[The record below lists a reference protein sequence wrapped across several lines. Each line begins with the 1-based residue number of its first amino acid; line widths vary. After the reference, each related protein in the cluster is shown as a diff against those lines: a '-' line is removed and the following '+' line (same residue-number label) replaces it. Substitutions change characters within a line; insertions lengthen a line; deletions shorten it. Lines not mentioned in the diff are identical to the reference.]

1 MTEKPCDFGEF
12 LDPGYAGCT
21 HGEAIPRDRWTRP
34 VVNGKSLTR
43 VSTLA
48 KLLEDQTGLKRWLG
62 ARTIEGF
69 TNRRDLRDAAVT
81 VLAAPTDD
89 TENKLREI
97 AELAAE
103 AGGAGQAATRGTALH
118 AISLAGAVSGTIS
131 GLADEAMVASHA
143 AMVTALEAEN
153 LQIMMVEQF
162 VVNRRMGYAGSIDA
176 YLRSDVDGRWY
187 TGDVKTSVKLND
199 LEWSKGRPVAVQ
211 LRGYALG
218 KRWCPEYGDLRTP
231 PVDTEIGWLISVP
244 LDAGRAV
251 VTPVDIGGIGK
262 EGLELA
268 VWAHKW
274 RKSDAVTAAARK
286 LDRKA
291 VKA

>member
-1 MTEKPCDFGEF
+1 
-12 LDPGYAGCT
+12 
-21 HGEAIPRDRWTRP
+21 
-34 VVNGKSLTR
+34 VVAGKSLTR

-48 KLLEDQTGLKRWLG
+48 KLLEDQSGLKRWLG
-62 ARTIEGF
+62 ARTVEGLI
-69 TNRRDLRDAAVT
+69 NRRDLRDAAVT
-81 VLAAPTDD
+81 VLSTPGMD
-89 TENKLREI
+89 TENDLREI

-118 AISLAGAVSGTIS
+118 AIALTGAVTGTVS
-131 GLADEAMVASHA
+131 GLADESMIASHA

-162 VVNRRMGYAGSIDA
+162 VINRRMGYAGTIDS
-176 YLRSDVDGRWY
+176 YLRSDVDGRWFV
-187 TGDVKTSVKLND
+187 GDVKTSAKLND

-218 KRWCPEYGDLRTP
+218 RRWCPEYGDLRTP

-251 VTPVDIGGIGK
+251 VTPVDIGGVGK

-268 VWAHKW
+268 VWAHKF
-274 RKSDAVTAAARK
+274 RKSDAVAAAARK
-286 LDRKA
+286 LDRDRKSVRA
-291 VKA
+291 